1 LASYTQNIDLQKL
14 DPQDLFDE
22 GVYNANADK
31 IDKAIGGIDSALG
44 GTKIVRTSSEE
55 YDSSEHSADTVY
67 YVTEQDGKVKQYLG
81 DVEIGGSGGSAPVS
95 VSFSTAPITAAVT
108 DATEIPELSQI

>member
-1 LASYTQNIDLQKL
+1 LAEYTENFNLKKPAQADRFSIADYNSNLDKL
-14 DPQDLFDE
+14 D
-22 GVYNANADK
+22 A
-31 IDKAIGGIDSALG
+31 AIGN
-44 GTKIVRTSSEE
+44 VRLVLVSSEE

-108 DATEIPELSQI
+108 DATLIPELSQI